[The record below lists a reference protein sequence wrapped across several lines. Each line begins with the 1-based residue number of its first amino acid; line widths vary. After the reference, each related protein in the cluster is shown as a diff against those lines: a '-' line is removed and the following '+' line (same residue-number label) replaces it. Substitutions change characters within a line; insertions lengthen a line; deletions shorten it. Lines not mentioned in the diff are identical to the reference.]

1 MLYCAQ
7 PHPTLWG
14 PLDCSPPG
22 SSVHGI
28 FQTWILEWVA
38 MLSSRG
44 SSWPRDQTCIA
55 CVSCISNRFFTTEQ
69 LGKLHIK
76 IYNTKYICITVCA
89 CSVMSKSWRPYGL
102 WSATVHG
109 TLHGVSQARKLE
121 WVAISSSRGSSW
133 PRDQNLYA
141 SRVSYTGR
149 RTLYHWTTW
158 EAPYITTLPVQYFEE

>member
-1 MLYCAQ
+1 MLCCAQ

-69 LGKLHIK
+69 LGKLHLKYTIL
-76 IYNTKYICITVCA
+76 NT
-89 CSVMSKSWRPYGL
+89 SVSPCVHAQSCPNLDDPVDYGL
-102 WSATVHG
+102 PQSTGLSMGFPRQGNWSGLPYPPPEDLPDPEIKPRSPVLQAGSLPLASPG
-109 TLHGVSQARKLE
+109 TPLE
-121 WVAISSSRGSSW
+121 G
-133 PRDQNLYA
+133 
-141 SRVSYTGR
+141 
-149 RTLYHWTTW
+149 
-158 EAPYITTLPVQYFEE
+158 